1 MDKLRLEIILGS
13 LLFILSFFPRYCL
26 YLLAIISL
34 GILLRLKYFP
44 PFVSSILLIYS
55 PFHAL
60 ITLLTFPLLYIDRK
74 FSLSFSLATLFSLL
88 TQNYLILFLAGALEK
103 RGLII
108 SGIMFL
114 ILSALTMHEE
124 YGNIAYFLLVA
135 GVISAIIEGKISLRT
150 SAVIYLSALAF
161 YFKLPFLIPAI
172 VSFSPLVSLLFS
184 PFYPYFAI
192 ISIKYAENFRKLK
205 FLNFIPPA
213 LSFINPFLSFSS
225 LYDVIRKREIFLY
238 ILLPLFSAIYF
249 VIEGEYTQEEII
261 SISIIFLF
269 TLNILRGYY
278 KMIISFMDKYSQF
291 IISLALDF
299 IAYKF
304 FLFNLEIFLTI
315 VLSSIVISLPKLKIS
330 VYPFFASI
338 ISLVNPFVGLSAVQ
352 RLSSLFV
359 FIPLF
364 FYIEM
369 HYSVYSVVFYI
380 IGASLGIVFSIRD
393 YNMERNTVFVIFA
406 LLLTLDDVVLRNY
419 IYIAFSLVSA
429 VLIFLF
435 RRKLNISEILALY
448 FASFPLSFISGFFIL
463 LKGKL
468 NLCIILVTEAVISVL
483 VLKIVSITSPILSQ
497 IL

>member
-1 MDKLRLEIILGS
+1 MDKLRLEIILS
-13 LLFILSFFPRYCL
+13 ALLFISSFFPHYCL
-26 YLLAIISL
+26 YLLTIISF

-44 PFVSSILLIYS
+44 PFVSSVLLLFS

-60 ITLLTFPLLYIDRK
+60 ITLLAFPLLYIDRK
-74 FSLSFSLATLFSLL
+74 FSISFSLATLFSLL

-114 ILSALTMHEE
+114 ILGALTMNEG
-124 YGNIAYFLLVA
+124 YSNIAYFLLIA

-161 YFKLPFLIPAI
+161 YFKLSFFIPAI

-192 ISIKYAENFRKLK
+192 ISIKYVSKFRRLK
-205 FLNFIPPA
+205 FLNYVPSA

-225 LYDVIRKREIFLY
+225 LYDAIMKREIFLY
-238 ILLPLFSAIYF
+238 ILLPLFSSIYF
-249 VIEGEYTQEEII
+249 IMKGEYIQEEII

-269 TLNILRGYY
+269 ILNILRGYY
-278 KMIISFMDKYSQF
+278 KLIISFIDKYSQF

-304 FLFNLEIFLTI
+304 FLFNLEIFLII
-315 VLSSIVISLPKLKIS
+315 VLSSIIISLPKLKTSI
-330 VYPFFASI
+330 YPFFASI
-338 ISLVNPFVGLSAVQ
+338 MSLVNPFVGLSAVQ
-352 RLSSLFV
+352 KLSSLFV

-369 HYSVYSVVFYI
+369 HYSVYSVIFYI
-380 IGASLGIVFSIRD
+380 IGAFLGMVFSVRD
-393 YNMERNTVFVIFA
+393 FNIGRNIVFVIFA
-406 LLLTLDDVVLRNY
+406 LLLTLDDVLLRNY

-429 VLIFLF
+429 VLILLF
-435 RRKLNISEILALY
+435 RRNLNISEILALY